1 MSDSRATDGISHLY
15 RFFKTLGLFLVCV
28 VGLNVTLYADS
39 GWSGIKQFGTSDD
52 DRGWGVAVDS
62 SGNVYVTGMT
72 YGALGGSGAGGWDA
86 FLTKY
91 NSSGTQQ
98 LSLIHI

>member
-39 GWSGIKQFGTSDD
+39 GWSGIKQFGTSGEDE
-52 DRGWGVAVDS
+52 GNGVAVDS
-62 SGNVYVTGMT
+62 SGNVYVTGRT
-72 YGALGGSGAGGWDA
+72 EGDLGGTNYGEMDI
-86 FLTKY
+86 FLLKY
-91 NSSGTQQ
+91 DTDGNLQ
-98 LSLIHI
+98 